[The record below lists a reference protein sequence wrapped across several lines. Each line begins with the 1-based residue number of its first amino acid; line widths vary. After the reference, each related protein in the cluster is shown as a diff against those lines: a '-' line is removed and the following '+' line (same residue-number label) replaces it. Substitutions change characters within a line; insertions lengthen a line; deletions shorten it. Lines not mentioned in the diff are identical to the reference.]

1 MTRDAEGNSRIVT
14 TRVPTNDNRFNP
26 FIEPSDDLRR
36 VQGILREIEC
46 GSPGMRLTVDTAAGM
61 LKLSI
66 PDPTRVQTGNAPPE
80 FICGP
85 QPGKA
90 VLVEYAATKEKEGI
104 VRGLEFQ

>member
-1 MTRDAEGNSRIVT
+1 
-14 TRVPTNDNRFNP
+14 VPNDDTQFNP

-36 VQGILREIEC
+36 VLGTLREIEC
-46 GSPGMRLTVDTAAGM
+46 GSPAQTMRITVETSGGS
-61 LKLSI
+61 LKLTI
-66 PDPTRVQTGNAPPE
+66 PDPARVRMANAPPE
-80 FICGP
+80 FLCGP